1 MPNHPDKQKIKIIGF
16 NHHNRYYNHHYLS
29 SSSSSSYICH
39 AVGPL
44 VDPFQSHVSISVF
57 KGLPRFLLPVGQYC
71 FITLGNLFRGILFT
85 WCILLLLYSSN
96 LSKIGVTF
104 NSFAIC
110 AFVCVCVCVCV
121 CVYSC
126 LRCLACKSHLIWTVL
141 YIQSSPLRPVCR
153 IDITKLEAN
162 GHFWHFLERALKCR
176 CICQEEESILKKKK
190 ILLSSSSSSYICHGV
205 GPLVDPFRSHV
216 SRSLFKGLPLF
227 LLPVGQ

>member
-121 CVYSC
+121 CVSIPAFVAWHANRILSGPC
-126 LRCLACKSHLIWTVL
+126 
-141 YIQSSPLRPVCR
+141 YIYRVVPW
-153 IDITKLEAN
+153 
-162 GHFWHFLERALKCR
+162 G
-176 CICQEEESILKKKK
+176 
-190 ILLSSSSSSYICHGV
+190 LSV
-205 GPLVDPFRSHV
+205 G
-216 SRSLFKGLPLF
+216 
-227 LLPVGQ
+227 